1 MLYKE
6 SSMVPRTV
14 GTGNTS
20 GHVVMLCVLQANK
33 NDREAKLDM
42 IRDILRSL

>member
-1 MLYKE
+1 
-6 SSMVPRTV
+6 MVPRTV
-14 GTGNTS
+14 RRGNTS